1 LKKSWVTGRGD
12 RARVGAVFWGKW
24 SGGTRRAPAIGPSQV
39 STLACNNPLWSGLW
53 GSTWGGSTGGA
64 RRRGKRART
73 RPSSARSKKKKKKK
87 KNRRGRRAA
96 RCRPQPP
103 TTTSPL
109 PEQRQSSDT
118 LHVPGGACERA
129 VRGHQPPLILSLPS
143 PTRRC
148 KVRAPSSSSTRSH
161 APEPRIHTHTHTHSP
176 HTLSGRPSPP
186 GGGPGRRPARWRR
199 RQPRRNGWECGG
211 GRGERPRPGPG
222 RGPGGPGGLAA
233 WWPRVGAWSGAW

>member
-87 KNRRGRRAA
+87 KTGGAA
-96 RCRPQPP
+96 GQPVAGPNPPQPRHPFLSSANHP
-103 TTTSPL
+103 THCTCQAGRARGPCAAISLLSFCLCHLQRADAKSVRPL
-109 PEQRQSSDT
+109 HLLLGLT
-118 LHVPGGACERA
+118 
-129 VRGHQPPLILSLPS
+129 PLN
-143 PTRRC
+143 
-148 KVRAPSSSSTRSH
+148 H
-161 APEPRIHTHTHTHSP
+161 AFTHTHTHTHRIRFQGVRHLQVAALDGDP
-176 HTLSGRPSPP
+176 H
-186 GGGPGRRPARWRR
+186 GGGGGNRDGTA
-199 RQPRRNGWECGG
+199 GSVGVGG
-211 GRGERPRPGPG
+211 GSGHG
-222 RGPGGPGGLAA
+222 RGRAAGRAGQAGWRHGGRA
-233 WWPRVGAWSGAW
+233 